1 MKRGKRTCEFLKEV
15 RQRVARENDIP
26 LETRECTHEGDCRGT
41 CPYCEAEVRYI
52 EQELSKRRSLG
63 KAVTVAGIAVS
74 SMMMGGCHNSSP
86 KLQGEVE
93 MSESATDTESL
104 YDTREASNQ
113 EDSIPHPGQLE
124 PYELQGILIDIDA
137 AKETKSNC
145 VEQKNTTSPDTD
157 DVILGEELDG
167 MIIDPGDIEID
178 NSYSW
183 EEKEWHSSVG
193 APAQWL
199 KSRLT
204 TPLDFLRTP
213 KYDNAYIVLIINE
226 DGEVKEVVF
235 QPKNVL
241 SSTEERAFQEEATR
255 ILKTM
260 PKWKGG
266 NTAASYELPIRDLR

>member
-74 SMMMGGCHNSSP
+74 SMMMGGCHSSSP
-86 KLQGEVE
+86 KLQGEVG

-104 YDTREASNQ
+104 YDTREASEQ
-113 EDSIPHPGQLE
+113 EDSTPRHDQIE
-124 PYELQGILIDIDA
+124 TYEIDGIVEGEVI
-137 AKETKSNC
+137 ETKSNC
-145 VEQKNTTSPDTD
+145 LWQKNATPPDTD

-167 MIIDPGDIEID
+167 IIIDPGDIEID

-183 EEKEWHSSVG
+183 EGKEWHSSVG

-213 KYDNAYIVLIINE
+213 KYYNAYIVLIINK

-241 SSTEERAFQEEATR
+241 SSAEERAFQEEATR

-266 NTAASYELPIRDLR
+266 NTAASYEIPIRDLR

>member
-1 MKRGKRTCEFLKEV
+1 M
-15 RQRVARENDIP
+15 ARENDIP

-74 SMMMGGCHNSSP
+74 SMMMGGCHSSSP
-86 KLQGEVE
+86 KLQGEVG

-104 YDTREASNQ
+104 YDTREASEQ
-113 EDSIPHPGQLE
+113 EDSIPRPGQLE
-124 PYELQGILIDIDA
+124 PYEIQGIVVYDDGDKAID
-137 AKETKSNC
+137 TKSNC
-145 VEQKNTTSPDTD
+145 VGKKNTASPDTD
-157 DVILGEELDG
+157 DVILGEELEG
-167 MIIDPGDIEID
+167 VIINTGDVDVDDIP
-178 NSYSW
+178 SW
-183 EEKEWHSSVG
+183 EGKEWRSSVG
-193 APAQWL
+193 TPTQWL

-226 DGEVKEVVF
+226 NGEVKEVVF

-241 SSTEERAFQEEATR
+241 SSAEERIFQEEAAR

-260 PKWKGG
+260 PKWEGG
-266 NTAASYELPIRDLR
+266 HKAASYEIPIRDLR

>member
-1 MKRGKRTCEFLKEV
+1 M
-15 RQRVARENDIP
+15 ARENDIP

-41 CPYCEAEVRYI
+41 CPYCEAEVRYL

-74 SMMMGGCHNSSP
+74 SMIMGGCHSSSP
-86 KLQGEVE
+86 KLQGETE
-93 MSESATDTESL
+93 MPESTTDIERL
-104 YDTREASNQ
+104 HDTREATEQ
-113 EDSIPHPGQLE
+113 EDSIPRPGQLE
-124 PYELQGILIDIDA
+124 TYALDGIVEDID
-137 AKETKSNC
+137 KITEPKSNC
-145 VEQKNTTSPDTD
+145 REPEDTTFLEGD
-157 DVILGEELDG
+157 IALGEELDG
-167 MIIDPGDIEID
+167 LIIDDPGDVEID

-183 EEKEWHSSVG
+183 ERKEWHSSVG

-241 SSTEERAFQEEATR
+241 SSAEERAFQEEAAR

-260 PKWKGG
+260 PKWKGSHA
-266 NTAASYELPIRDLR
+266 AASHEIPIRDLR